1 MNLNKKKIVI
11 DLDDTICKTLNGDYI
26 NSSPNENVIKKL
38 CEYKEMGFLII
49 IHTSRNMR
57 SYNGNIGL
65 INAKTLPIIINWL
78 EKNKVPYDEII
89 VGKPWPSHGGFY
101 VDDKAIRPEEFVNL
115 SYSEIQN
122 LINDNN

>member
-11 DLDDTICKTLNGDYI
+11 DLDDTICTTLNGDYI
-26 NSSPNENVIKKL
+26 NSSPKENVINKL
-38 CEYKEMGFLII
+38 CDYKKMGFEII

-57 SYNGNIGL
+57 SYKGNIGL
-65 INAKTLPIIINWL
+65 INVKTLPIIIDWL
-78 EKNKVPYDEII
+78 EKYKVPYDEII
-89 VGKPWPSHGGFY
+89 VGKPWPCFGGFY
-101 VDDKAIRPEEFVNL
+101 VDDKAIRPKEFVNL